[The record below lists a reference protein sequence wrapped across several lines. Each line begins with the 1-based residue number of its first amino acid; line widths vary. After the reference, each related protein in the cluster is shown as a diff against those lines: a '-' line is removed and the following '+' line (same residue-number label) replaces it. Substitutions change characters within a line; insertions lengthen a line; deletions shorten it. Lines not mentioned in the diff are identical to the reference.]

1 MDTRLQDNAA
11 PQDAQASGAAAGNS
25 TGASAGAS
33 IEEILEQ
40 VKELSGILEQG
51 DLPLE
56 EALDCYEQGIRLI
69 RECTSMI
76 DKAEKRIQVLEEEG
90 EE

>member
-1 MDTRLQDNAA
+1 MKDTEIRSSSDK
-11 PQDAQASGAAAGNS
+11 S
-25 TGASAGAS
+25 AS

-56 EALDCYEQGIRLI
+56 EALACYEQGIHLI
-69 RECTSMI
+69 RDCNSLI
-76 DKAEKRIQVLEEEG
+76 DKAEKRIQVLAEESG
-90 EE
+90 DEELS